1 MGKLLGMKLSII
13 GAGHVGATLAFTVA
27 MRGFVR
33 ELILV
38 GRDRDRIEGEALDL
52 SHGEA
57 FFPAPAKI
65 RGGDI
70 ADTAGSDILVF
81 CASAAFT
88 GETRLALGPSNTRL
102 LEDMLPP
109 LLEASPEALL
119 LMVSNPVDVLTWQ
132 ALRIIGLPSSRVFG
146 TGTMLDSMRFR
157 HLLSQEIG
165 IHPDDLR
172 AYILGEHGD
181 SQFPA
186 MSMAST
192 GAEPIEDT
200 PRRRELFRQAAGF
213 GLKIF
218 HLKGH
223 TSYGI
228 AVSTAAIIESIALD
242 EKRTMPLSVRIDGF
256 LGIDDVCLSL
266 PVVVGRGGVEQVLH
280 PNLDEAE
287 IVAFRHS
294 AEVVRKAIQACG
306 RNPND

>member
-1 MGKLLGMKLSII
+1 MKLSII
-13 GAGHVGATLAFTVA
+13 GAGHVGTTLAFTVS

-33 ELILV
+33 ELVLV
-38 GRDRDRIEGEALDL
+38 GRDRDRMEGEALDL

-65 RGGDI
+65 RAGEI
-70 ADTAGSDILVF
+70 PDTAGSDILVF
-81 CASAAFT
+81 CASTAFR
-88 GETRLALGPSNTRL
+88 GETRLSLGPSNTRL
-102 LEDMLPP
+102 LESLLPP
-109 LLEASPEALL
+109 LLDASPDALV

-132 ALRIIGLPSSRVFG
+132 ALRITGLPASRVFG

-192 GAEPIEDT
+192 GAEHIEDT
-200 PRRRELFRQAAGF
+200 PFRRDLFRQAAGF

-266 PVVVGRGGVEQVLH
+266 PVVVGRGGIEQVLH
-280 PNLDEAE
+280 PNLDETE
-287 IVAFRHS
+287 SVAFRHS
-294 AEVVRKAIQACG
+294 AGVVRKAINAC
-306 RNPND
+306 NPDFKNHE